1 MVQFQVENGVRK
13 VTEAKGCFCVVEYE
27 KDASVSSGNAQN
39 EFFMQ
44 QMGVRRRQVLCKMD
58 GDVTIVTQA
67 GAMQWTAGTVGA
79 TTGIKGAG
87 DLLGKMVK
95 GAVTKES
102 SIKPEYKGEGYLML
116 EPTFKHILLE
126 NVADWGSGIVVEDG
140 MFMACEGSVSRDI
153 TMRSNISSA
162 VAGGE
167 GLFNLC
173 MRGKGV
179 AVLESNV
186 PRSELIEIDLDDDVL
201 KIDGNMAVC
210 WSASLKFTVERSG
223 KSLLGSAASGE
234 GLVNVYRGTG
244 KVLMSPVALT
254 GSFMAA
260 TM

>member
-1 MVQFQVENGVRK
+1 MVEFQVENGLRK
-13 VTEAKGCFCVVEYE
+13 VTEMKGCFSVIEYE
-27 KDASVSSGNAQN
+27 RDASVSSANAQN
-39 EFFMQ
+39 EYFMQ
-44 QMGVRRRQVLCKMD
+44 HMGVRRRQVLCKMN
-58 GDVTIVTQA
+58 GSVPVITQA
-67 GAMQWTAGTVGA
+67 GAMQWMAGTVEA

-87 DLLGKMVK
+87 DFLGKMMK

-102 SIKPEYKGEGYLML
+102 AIKPEYTGEGYLML
-116 EPTFKHILLE
+116 EPTYKHILLE
-126 NVADWGSGIVVEDG
+126 NVADWESGIVVEDG
-140 MFMACEGSVSRDI
+140 MFLACEGSVSRDVI
-153 TMRSNISSA
+153 MRSSISSA

-186 PRSELIEIDLDDDVL
+186 PRSELIEIDMEDDVL
-201 KIDGNMAVC
+201 KIDGSMAIC

-254 GSFMAA
+254 SSFAAA